1 MSADALPISPAAFA
15 EALKD
20 LPMST
25 LHLKVAELRNSI
37 AHLDYSNEQLKPFAE
52 GRAPECV
59 DGKADEDCVDAIR
72 ENEVVITR
80 METRISLLRTEIESR
95 GGVWGEY
102 EAGAEAEHETD
113 VSASAPTANEAAP
126 ASEESR
132 SNPWAD
138 GTFTTGR
145 IVGGDVVMDPTPAT
159 PSAPTTNGEL
169 RANGVSSAMVNG
181 ESRTNGTITTSTGG
195 SLDDETLRRAMEL
208 RMREDAGA
216 DEEEDNVQFRQLQ
229 EEIKRTLKNIQQPL
243 DPSSML

>member
-25 LHLKVAELRNSI
+25 LHLKAAELRNSI
-37 AHLDYSNEQLKPFAE
+37 AHLDYSNEELKPFAE

-59 DGKADEDCVDAIR
+59 DGKPDEDCIDAIR
-72 ENEVVITR
+72 ENEIVITR
-80 METRISLLRTEIESR
+80 METRISLLRTEIEAR

-102 EAGAEAEHETD
+102 EAGAEPKLEED
-113 VSASAPTANEAAP
+113 VLSPAPATNGTTSANE
-126 ASEESR
+126 ENR

-145 IVGGDVVMDPTPAT
+145 IVGGEVVMDPTPAAT
-159 PSAPTTNGEL
+159 AASTTVNGVSAANRVTTNG
-169 RANGVSSAMVNG
+169 ATAT
-181 ESRTNGTITTSTGG
+181 TNTGG
-195 SLDDETLRRAMEL
+195 RLDDEALRRAMEL

-216 DEEEDNVQFRQLQ
+216 DEEEGMHL
-229 EEIKRTLKNIQQPL
+229 
-243 DPSSML
+243 

>member
-1 MSADALPISPAAFA
+1 MSADALPISPGAFA

-25 LHLKVAELRNSI
+25 LHLKAAELRNSI

-59 DGKADEDCVDAIR
+59 DGKVDEDCVDAIR

-102 EAGAEAEHETD
+102 EAGAE
-113 VSASAPTANEAAP
+113 SKPEADIATPAP
-126 ASEESR
+126 ATNGTAPAGEESR

-145 IVGGDVVMDPTPAT
+145 IVGGEVVMDPTPAAAT
-159 PSAPTTNGEL
+159 APTNGQS
-169 RANGVSSAMVNG
+169 RSNGVSS
-181 ESRTNGTITTSTGG
+181 TNGTTTTTTNTGG
-195 SLDDETLRRAMEL
+195 TLDDETLRRAMEL
-208 RMREDAGA
+208 RMRADAGA
-216 DEEEDNVQFRQLQ
+216 DEDDEGMHL
-229 EEIKRTLKNIQQPL
+229 
-243 DPSSML
+243 

>member
-25 LHLKVAELRNSI
+25 LHLKAAELRNSI
-37 AHLDYSNEQLKPFAE
+37 AHLDYSNEELKPFAE

-59 DGKADEDCVDAIR
+59 DGKADEDCIDAIR
-72 ENEVVITR
+72 ENEIVIAR
-80 METRISLLRTEIESR
+80 METRISLLRTEIEAR

-102 EAGAEAEHETD
+102 EAGAEPKPEAD
-113 VSASAPTANEAAP
+113 VSSPTPATNGTTTAN
-126 ASEESR
+126 EESR

-145 IVGGDVVMDPTPAT
+145 IVGGEVVMDPTPAAIAT
-159 PSAPTTNGEL
+159 STT
-169 RANGVSSAMVNG
+169 ANGVSTANG
-181 ESRTNGTITTSTGG
+181 VTTNGTTATTNTGG
-195 SLDDETLRRAMEL
+195 RLDDEALRRAMEL

-216 DEEEDNVQFRQLQ
+216 DEEEGMHL
-229 EEIKRTLKNIQQPL
+229 
-243 DPSSML
+243 